1 MDNIPLKKA
10 KTNRDDEAETSAEI
24 SKPSKWTK
32 DHEKILVDWADKAMC
47 YRWLHAKSN
56 HKLSKINT
64 YFTIPVIVMSTITGT
79 ANFASERVPE
89 QYRGMYSMVIGGVN
103 ILAGIITTIQQF
115 LKISETNEAH
125 RVSSISWDKFYRK
138 IRVEL
143 SKPPPERQNVY
154 DFLKS
159 CTEEFDRLMET
170 SPVIQ
175 KPVIELFNKTFN
187 GDNLDDEKKKM
198 FKSLKKPE
206 ICDSLESVQFAMYKE
221 DETQKKA
228 RRFKEILYEAI
239 DESAKSQSNLKNNA
253 KNKVIQEFV
262 KYFKSEMM
270 RAPTKQE
277 IINNLH
283 SSELNIREE
292 DIDLFMST
300 HKKLFDKVKP
310 TMVVESTLGDIEM
323 GGNIENTDVSLENGS
338 DNEETVTDHAG
349 MHNQLEQDVE
359 LNHL

>member
-1 MDNIPLKKA
+1 MDNNPLKKPKA
-10 KTNRDDEAETSAEI
+10 SRDDQVEMNNELA
-24 SKPSKWTK
+24 KPSKWTK

-64 YFTIPVIVMSTITGT
+64 YFTIPVIIMSTITGT

-143 SKPPPERQNVY
+143 SKPPLERQNVY

-187 GDNLDDEKKKM
+187 GDNLDEEKKNM

-228 RRFKEILYEAI
+228 RRFKEILHEAI
-239 DESAKSQSNLKNNA
+239 DESAKSQSTLQNNA
-253 KNKVIQEFV
+253 KYKVILEFV

-277 IINNLH
+277 IMNNLH
-283 SSELNIREE
+283 SSELSISDE
-292 DIDLFMST
+292 DIITFMKT
-300 HKKLFDKVKP
+300 HKKLFEKVKP
-310 TMVVESTLGDIEM
+310 KMVVESTLGDIEM
-323 GGNIENTDVSLENGS
+323 GGDIENTEVNPESDSENE
-338 DNEETVTDHAG
+338 DNDHVG
-349 MHNQLEQDVE
+349 IHNQMQQDVD